1 MLSVPLPFLA
11 GLVFALVLHQS
22 LKGVEAS
29 GSRRYFVVF
38 LICYAVQGFIV
49 GLHLGYGVTALAPV
63 QPVTAAVMPPL
74 ALLAFQGL
82 TARHAS
88 PSRSAWLHLLTP
100 ASVLLAMLFARS
112 LVDPLLL
119 GAFFGYGIAIWR
131 LTLEGGEE
139 AMAEASLQRMRP
151 ALRAARLT
159 AALMFFSAASDAA
172 LAVYATFYG
181 PGSVPFAVTMMN
193 IVALLAVCIYYFAPQ
208 GPANRPV
215 SASGLQPPPEDEDIV
230 ARAAAALD
238 EADLYRNEYLSL
250 AKLARAAGIPARD
263 LSAAINRARGINVS
277 QFVNNRRIEEACR
290 LLRESD
296 RSATAIML
304 EAGFS
309 TKSNFNREFRRVT
322 GQSPRQW
329 RAASRIAAMP
339 RNNSLDLR
347 GSRQQLGNV
356 QR

>member
-1 MLSVPLPFLA
+1 VLTVPLPFLS

-22 LKGVEAS
+22 LKGVEVA
-29 GSRRYFVVF
+29 GSRRFFIAFIV
-38 LICYAVQGFIV
+38 LYAAQGLIV
-49 GLHLGYGVTALAPV
+49 GLHFGYGITALAPV
-63 QPVTAAVMPPL
+63 QPVTAALMPPL

-82 TARHAS
+82 TGRHAS
-88 PSRSAWLHLLTP
+88 RSTWLHLLAP
-100 ASVLLAMLFARS
+100 ASVLVAMAFVRP

-119 GAFFGYGIAIWR
+119 AVFLGYGVAIWR
-131 LTLEGGEE
+131 LTMEGGEE

-159 AALMFFSAASDAA
+159 AALMFFFAASDAA
-172 LAVYATFYG
+172 LSVYAGLYG
-181 PGSVPFAVTMMN
+181 NNSVPLAVGIMN
-193 IVALLAVCIYYFAPQ
+193 IVALVAVCIYYFAPQ
-208 GPANRPV
+208 GRVGRPV
-215 SASGLQPPPEDEDIV
+215 EEAGLQPLPDDEDVV

-250 AKLARAAGIPARD
+250 AKLARAAGVPARE
-263 LSAAINRARGINVS
+263 LSTAINRARGINVS

-290 LLRESD
+290 LLQESD

>member
-22 LKGVEAS
+22 LKGVEVS
-29 GSRRYFVVF
+29 GSRRFF
-38 LICYAVQGFIV
+38 IAFIILYAAQGLIV
-49 GLHLGYGVTALAPV
+49 GLHFGYGITALAPV
-63 QPVTAAVMPPL
+63 QPVTAALMPPL

-82 TARHAS
+82 TGRQAS
-88 PSRSAWLHLLTP
+88 PSPWLHLLAP
-100 ASVLLAMLFARS
+100 ASVLVAVLVVRP

-119 GAFFGYGIAIWR
+119 AVFLGYGVAIWR

-139 AMAEASLQRMRP
+139 AMAEASLQRMWP

-159 AALMFFSAASDAA
+159 AALMFFFAASDAA
-172 LAVYATFYG
+172 LSVYAGFYG
-181 PGSVPFAVTMMN
+181 NDSVPSAVAVMN
-193 IVALLAVCIYYFAPQ
+193 IVALVAVCIYYFAPQ
-208 GPANRPV
+208 RPQRRHV
-215 SASGLQPPPEDEDIV
+215 PEPDSQQQRGDEEVV
-230 ARAAAALD
+230 ARAAAAL
-238 EADLYRNEYLSL
+238 EQADLYRNEYLSL
-250 AKLARAAGIPARD
+250 AKLARAAGVPARE
-263 LSAAINRARGINVS
+263 LSAAINRARGLNVS

-290 LLRESD
+290 LLQESD

-329 RAASRIAAMP
+329 RAASRNGGVP
-339 RNNSLDLR
+339 FNNGLDLS